1 VYYGDASR
9 YDLLYAAGAAKAK
22 LIIIAVEPAHKRLEM
37 IETIKKHF
45 PDLRMLVRAT
55 NRYDAYD
62 QMNAGM
68 LHVYRETIDTSLRVG
83 VDAMKFL
90 GWRQYTAQRA
100 ARTFFKLD
108 EANLKKLA
116 AIKDNDEYI
125 ITAREKIEELERILQ
140 ADRNQVAGAID
151 TGWDEESLI
160 ADTRK

>member
-1 VYYGDASR
+1 
-9 YDLLYAAGAAKAK
+9 
-22 LIIIAVEPAHKRLEM
+22 
-37 IETIKKHF
+37 
-45 PDLRMLVRAT
+45 
-55 NRYDAYD
+55 
-62 QMNAGM
+62 
-68 LHVYRETIDTSLRVG
+68 
-83 VDAMKFL
+83 MKFL

-100 ARTFFKLD
+100 ARTFFRLD
-108 EANLKKLA
+108 EANMKKLA